1 MKMKSIGTLTAL
13 CILLVY
19 SGCKNGDP
27 GKDDSTALFTL
38 LTPEQTGV
46 AFQNTLTEG
55 PNTNILMYEYF
66 YNGGGV
72 SGADFNGDGLVDL
85 YLTSN
90 MSDNR
95 LYLNKGNLKFED
107 ITDRSGAG
115 GRQGPWKTGVNAVDI
130 NGDGKLDIFVCYS
143 GALPPQKRANQL
155 FINKGNLSD
164 GVPFFEEQAETYGL
178 ASTGFSNQAYFFDH
192 DRDGD
197 LDMLLMNHNP
207 KNLPLLNEAGTRE
220 LFSTDNP
227 EKGLRLFRQDGGK
240 FYDVTTSSGINGSE
254 LSYGLGIGISDL
266 NADGWPDFYV
276 SNDYSVPD
284 YLYINNKNG
293 TFTNQLEVCM
303 GHTSQFSMGNDIA
316 DVNNDGRAEIYT
328 LDMLPMDNRRQK
340 LLLTPDNFEKFDLNL
355 RSGFYYQYMRNML
368 HLNNGNG
375 TFSEAGQFFGI
386 SNTDWSWSALFAD
399 YNNDGWKDLYVT
411 NGYYR
416 DYTNLD
422 FINYMN
428 EYVKQKGR
436 LTREDVLEIIRQ
448 MPSSSIMNQVFVN
461 NKGTGFRQMNEPW
474 GISQTS
480 NSNGA
485 AYADLDNDGD
495 LDLVVNNINQPAFV
509 YRNEANVQTNS
520 HYLQIRLV
528 GTGGNTQGI
537 GAKLKL
543 FSKGSMQFQEQSPAR
558 GYLSSVSYVLHFG
571 LGNSTEADSVQVTW
585 NNGKI
590 QTLLHVKADQVI
602 TLSEINAK
610 DPGIKAGSIAPLFT
624 ETTIPV
630 PHTDASAS
638 INDFNRQPLL
648 IHDFSHMGPV
658 MAKADFNKDGKEDLV
673 VGGARGQAM
682 ELYLQQGAGKFLLK
696 KIGAFEKDKSSQ
708 DAALAV
714 FDANGDGYPD
724 IYAASGGYHDLE
736 NADATLSD
744 RLYLNDG
751 QANFTKSNSIPD
763 IRGSKSCVATGDVNN
778 DGLPDIFVGGRVVP
792 GRYPEIPP
800 SYILINKG
808 NGVFADQTS
817 TVAPLFSTLGMVT
830 DAAWADLD
838 GDKVEELVIA
848 GEWMPIRVF
857 KAENG
862 KLADRTNLFF
872 DKEYKGWWNTVEI
885 ADLNMDGKPDIVAG
899 NTGTNT
905 QFRVSDKEPLEMF
918 YGDIDANG
926 IIDPVLSFYI
936 QGKRYPYITRDE
948 LLAQVPSFRK
958 RFSTFESYS
967 GVSLDELLTSEQ
979 QKKLGHHVA
988 DHMETTCF
996 LSGSG
1001 KYTIARLPD
1010 EAQYSPVHSVLI
1022 QDYNEDGAM
1031 DMLLLGNSSRV
1042 KIRLGKWDAN
1052 YGTLILGDGKGN
1064 FRYLSQVQSG
1074 FAIRGDVRSS
1084 LVLDKTILIGVNG
1097 SKLIAFKRNGS
1108 VE

>member
-1 MKMKSIGTLTAL
+1 MTMKSFGTLTAV
-13 CILLVY
+13 LLLLAY
-19 SGCKNGDP
+19 SACKSGDQ
-27 GKDDSTALFTL
+27 GKDNSTALFTL
-38 LTPEQTGV
+38 LTPEESGV

-72 SGADFNGDGLVDL
+72 SAGDFNGDGLIDL

-90 MSDNR
+90 MADNR

-107 ITDRSGAG
+107 ITERSGAG
-115 GRQGPWKTGVNAVDI
+115 GRPGPWKTGVNTVDI

-164 GVPFFEEQAETYGL
+164 GVPFFEEQAEAYGL

-207 KNLPLLNEAGTRE
+207 KNLPLLNEAGTKE

-240 FYDVTTSSGINGSE
+240 FIDVTTSSGINGSE

-266 NADGWPDFYV
+266 NADGWPDFYI

-316 DVNNDGRAEIYT
+316 DVNNDGLAEIYT

-436 LTREDVLEIIRQ
+436 LTRDDVLEIIRQ

-474 GISQTS
+474 GIRQTS

-495 LDLVVNNINQPAFV
+495 LDLIVNNINQPAFI
-509 YRNEANVQTNS
+509 YRNGSSLQPNS
-520 HYLQIRLV
+520 HYLQVKLT

-537 GAKLKL
+537 GAKVKL
-543 FSKGSMQFQEQSPAR
+543 FHNGSMQFQEQSPAR
-558 GYLSSVSYVLHFG
+558 GYLSSVTYVLHFG
-571 LGNSTEADSVQVTW
+571 LGNSTQVDSLQISW
-585 NNGKI
+585 NSGRT
-590 QTLLHVKADQVI
+590 QTLYNVKADQLI
-602 TLSEINAK
+602 TLSEVNAK
-610 DPGIKAGSIAPLFT
+610 DSGINSRSGSPLFS
-624 ETTIPV
+624 ETTTPIM
-630 PHTDASAS
+630 HSDAGLA

-658 MAKADFNKDGKEDLV
+658 MAKADFNKDGQEDLV
-673 VGGARGQAM
+673 IGGAGGQAI
-682 ELYLQQGAGKFLLK
+682 ELYLQQSTGKFLQK
-696 KIGAFEKDKSSQ
+696 KSGVFEKDKMCQ

-724 IYAASGGYHDLE
+724 IYAASGGYNELE
-736 NADATLSD
+736 NDDAKLSD

-751 QANFTKSNSIPD
+751 KANFTKSSSLPD
-763 IRGSKSCVATGDVNN
+763 IRGSKSCVAAGDANN
-778 DGLPDIFVGGRVVP
+778 DGRPDIFVGGRVVP
-792 GRYPEIPP
+792 GKFPEIPR

-808 NGVFADQTS
+808 NGVFADETS
-817 TVAPLFSTLGMVT
+817 SVAPVFSSLGMVT

-838 GDKVEELVIA
+838 GDKTEELVIA
-848 GEWMPIRVF
+848 GEWMPIHVY
-857 KAENG
+857 KTENG
-862 KLADRTNLFF
+862 KLAERSNLFF

-885 ADLNMDGKPDIVAG
+885 ADLNKDGKPDIIAG

-905 QFRVSDKEPLEMF
+905 QFRVTEKEPLEMF
-918 YGDIDANG
+918 YGDIDSNG
-926 IIDPVLSFYI
+926 IIDPIFSFYI

-958 RFSTFESYS
+958 RFSSYESYA
-967 GVSLDELLTSEQ
+967 GIGLDELLTSEQ
-979 QKKLGHHVA
+979 QKKLGHLAA
-988 DHMETTCF
+988 DHMETSCF

-1001 KYTIARLPD
+1001 KYTMATLPD
-1010 EAQYSPVHSVLI
+1010 EAQYSSVFSVLV
-1022 QDYNEDGAM
+1022 QDFNEDGAM
-1031 DMLLLGNSSRV
+1031 DMLLLGNNSRV

-1064 FRYLSQVQSG
+1064 FRYMNQARSG

-1084 LVLDKTILIGVNG
+1084 VVLDKTILIGVNG
-1097 SKLIAFKRNGS
+1097 SKLIAYKRNGS